1 LVAAARGRQGRSRK
15 LVHCLVCKSY
25 SQLEHQQAWLR
36 RLAGS
41 QAGQSEQA
49 DNENSHVGA
58 AGGQDQLDGSLLLS
72 TAPIKARCGL
82 PRCCSGKRLLGE
94 QGPGPDPA
102 VQDERGAH
110 YSQRA
115 RPCSG
120 CCMGC
125 ANHAQQRRWRRR
137 RRAMAC
143 ESMLACD
150 QASEAWGPL
159 PSGRSFGLNAFSL
172 HGRPLV
178 SL

>member
-1 LVAAARGRQGRSRK
+1 MVAAARGRQGRCRK

-102 VQDERGAH
+102 VQDERA
-110 YSQRA
+110 
-115 RPCSG
+115 CSLFTA
-120 CCMGC
+120 C
-125 ANHAQQRRWRRR
+125 Q
-137 RRAMAC
+137 AM
-143 ESMLACD
+143 
-150 QASEAWGPL
+150 
-159 PSGRSFGLNAFSL
+159 FGVL
-172 HGRPLV
+172 HGVRKSCPAAAVAAAAAGDGLRV
-178 SL
+178 HAGLRSSV